1 VPHPNRNSE
10 RSGNYSSFR
19 SGEFENA
26 SKFEYRDE
34 NQSRPVEVTS
44 ATEEVPVDPQLLLD
58 ELKDKNN
65 YNPKVVDLNKAT
77 AARYIYYISLRSV
90 FLLFIICYP
99 FSGSLSSNRIP
110 RMISTAV

>member
-1 VPHPNRNSE
+1 
-10 RSGNYSSFR
+10 
-19 SGEFENA
+19 
-26 SKFEYRDE
+26 
-34 NQSRPVEVTS
+34 VEVTS